1 MNNLTGTILANH
13 SKIQVEE
20 WIKQGN
26 ALEYNNGSNQ
36 RIVKNSIPAIEM
48 SIKYSGLTKAQFDA
62 LVTVYE
68 ANHSSTVVI
77 DADEIHDLRD
87 TTLGAGGSVWAF
99 KDFKFTV
106 IAPQVYEGEIT
117 LISSVF
123 FNYTAYQNQFSQT
136 STYAPVSSSDTSFET
151 VLNTAKPNRV
161 GYEYATNSIASN
173 IGRSA
178 RHIGNKGGFRKVWE
192 LYWHL
197 DESEFLTLLTYYR
210 KKGGIMGD
218 FGMPRYGANNMGS
231 SAKSKASFVEDSF
244 KFDRLMNNRYTCS
257 AKIVELLA

>member
-13 SKIQVEE
+13 SQIQVEE

-106 IAPQVYEGEIT
+106 VAPQVYEGQIK

-151 VLNTAKPNRV
+151 VLNLFCKLLALAI
-161 GYEYATNSIASN
+161 ATSRDFIASCSFCCIILN
-173 IGRSA
+173 PLPSSRRCSSSSRSSDCC
-178 RHIGNKGGFRKVWE
+178 KE
-192 LYWHL
+192 
-197 DESEFLTLLTYYR
+197 T
-210 KKGGIMGD
+210 
-218 FGMPRYGANNMGS
+218 
-231 SAKSKASFVEDSF
+231 
-244 KFDRLMNNRYTCS
+244 
-257 AKIVELLA
+257 